1 MAHSS
6 LRMSARLTY
15 VHRGGTVI
23 SVTICRYITI
33 HGFPP
38 SHSSRDGKS
47 ILSAQLAH
55 TLRSSRLSC
64 SRQSRQF
71 WCMLLSSFTGRRA
84 IVLKVSLLLSVIKRS
99 LLRNIHVCLSVCTEG
114 SYPLKRIVCSL
125 TGVSCSFV
133 CTEGSY
139 PLKRIVCSLTGVS
152 CSCRF
157 LSPVVARAA
166 LHRLPVNSVNN
177 HVIGVAT
184 WAYRGRPCTH
194 GLGVCLHCISPHL
207 QVGELLY

>member
-125 TGVSCSFV
+125 TGVSCS
-133 CTEGSY
+133 
-139 PLKRIVCSLTGVS
+139 
-152 CSCRF
+152 CRF